1 MLFYCSKGDGGE
13 HVSREDNLI
22 PITERSEKEQRK
34 MRSKGGRK
42 SGETRRRKK
51 TIKSILS
58 AMMTMRIAD
67 IQDEGIRSTFMKA
80 AGSENGNV
88 TIAEAIAGGMLA
100 QSIRGDSRMVSVLL
114 KLLGED
120 PELKIKQKEHR
131 LKVKQAQKE
140 EAVTEY
146 KDDGLEKALHDS
158 VGKVWEDEET
168 E

>member
-1 MLFYCSKGDGGE
+1 
-13 HVSREDNLI
+13 
-22 PITERSEKEQRK
+22 
-34 MRSKGGRK
+34 
-42 SGETRRRKK
+42 
-51 TIKSILS
+51 
-58 AMMTMRIAD
+58 
-67 IQDEGIRSTFMKA
+67 MKA
-80 AGSENGNV
+80 AGSEDGDV
-88 TIAEAIAGGMLA
+88 TIAEAVAGGMLA

-131 LKVKQAQKE
+131 IKVKQAHKE

-146 KDDGLEKALHDS
+146 RDDGLEKALHES